1 MSVNNIDIL
10 LIEDDLVDQK
20 AFERM
25 VSSNNLPYNYQIVDS
40 VAKTKQILKNNK
52 YDIIVSDYMLPDG
65 KSFEFFDSIIDTPII
80 FITGA
85 GDQQI
90 AVQAMKSGAYDY
102 LIKDPDRKYL
112 EFLPITVENAIKHA
126 QGEKQ
131 LRLLESAVVNTND
144 AVLITEAEN
153 YDLPSPKVVYVN
165 DAFTKMTQYLPEEI
179 IGKAPRILNGPRTQS
194 EALDEIKKALENSKP
209 CRQELINYRKD
220 GSEYWVDLN
229 IIPLRDKRS
238 VLTNFL
244 FILRDITDKKLAE
257 IKLRDLLEEVK
268 KSNEEKLSIL
278 NELKIGTA
286 INDTKGS
293 VIFINRFMEI
303 ILNKNFKD
311 IKGKNWNELFAF
323 SKEDKANIEVMY
335 HLDANL
341 REKIPVQL
349 EVSENKIYWM
359 DIEIKDEPS
368 NNDMKIFY
376 FYDLTEV
383 HQLRNELEDKS
394 KYHNIIGKSQSMKIV
409 YEKIKEVA
417 KVDWTVLIEG
427 QTGTGKEMVAKAI
440 HNESSRKDKPF
451 IAVNCGALTESLLS
465 SQLFGHK
472 KGSFTGALSDQEGFF
487 EAADGGTIF
496 LDEIGDIPMNIQTNL
511 LRVLQEKEITRIG
524 ENKPRKINVRVI
536 AASQHDLIKEVNDGK
551 FRADLLY
558 RIRVTRINL
567 PNLNERK
574 DDIPLLANNF
584 LSESRAS
591 SSKSV
596 YEISS
601 SAMNK
606 MLNYSWPGNVREL
619 KSAIDYAAISCKG
632 PVIDLEDLPPEII
645 DSGRNHHISSDSLKL
660 NEKQKILAALEE
672 SAGNRKDASK
682 ILGIS
687 RATLYRRLTKYNLI

>member
-229 IIPLRDKRS
+229 IVPLRDKRS

-257 IKLRDLLEEVK
+257 INIAEARKKEIKVASTIHDRLLTAELPEISNKLDISTLSLPSENVDGDFFEFISSGENYLDILIGDVMGKGIQAALLGAAIKSNLHKAWNHLFLTSPNILRPEPKDIIDCLNGYVGDQIRFIESFVTLCYARIDLTNYQLHLVDCGHTKTLQFHKTNKTCSILEGENLPLGLFQNKRCKQNTYKLERGDLLFFYSDGITEVSDDRENLYGVDNLKDQILKYKDSSLEEIIELIIKDVK
-268 KSNEEKLSIL
+268 KYKNDSSNF
-278 NELKIGTA
+278 
-286 INDTKGS
+286 D
-293 VIFINRFMEI
+293 
-303 ILNKNFKD
+303 D
-311 IKGKNWNELFAF
+311 I
-323 SKEDKANIEVMY
+323 
-335 HLDANL
+335 
-341 REKIPVQL
+341 
-349 EVSENKIYWM
+349 
-359 DIEIKDEPS
+359 
-368 NNDMKIFY
+368 
-376 FYDLTEV
+376 TC
-383 HQLRNELEDKS
+383 
-394 KYHNIIGKSQSMKIV
+394 
-409 YEKIKEVA
+409 
-417 KVDWTVLIEG
+417 
-427 QTGTGKEMVAKAI
+427 
-440 HNESSRKDKPF
+440 
-451 IAVNCGALTESLLS
+451 IAV
-465 SQLFGHK
+465 
-472 KGSFTGALSDQEGFF
+472 
-487 EAADGGTIF
+487 
-496 LDEIGDIPMNIQTNL
+496 
-511 LRVLQEKEITRIG
+511 
-524 ENKPRKINVRVI
+524 
-536 AASQHDLIKEVNDGK
+536 
-551 FRADLLY
+551 
-558 RIRVTRINL
+558 RIN
-567 PNLNERK
+567 
-574 DDIPLLANNF
+574 
-584 LSESRAS
+584 
-591 SSKSV
+591 
-596 YEISS
+596 
-601 SAMNK
+601 
-606 MLNYSWPGNVREL
+606 
-619 KSAIDYAAISCKG
+619 
-632 PVIDLEDLPPEII
+632 
-645 DSGRNHHISSDSLKL
+645 
-660 NEKQKILAALEE
+660 
-672 SAGNRKDASK
+672 
-682 ILGIS
+682 
-687 RATLYRRLTKYNLI
+687 